1 MRTRVR
7 FPPPPPSNENGHLV
21 WPFLFDFA
29 AAGIEFAS
37 ATGKGASRTNG
48 MNCFIPFA
56 YEPGCA
62 CKRNRAL
69 QGRFPPPPPKSIDAG
84 IRCRQPSHF
93 EIESASVIPSRL
105 EWWVSGNF
113 RMGLFESTFQFAP
126 HPFESTKTSLYTS
139 LSKIRTAGGS
149 RENRNRFI

>member
-1 MRTRVR
+1 MWTRDSACNSQNSVILR
-7 FPPPPPSNENGHLV
+7 RNHRSLWSGICNKGRV
-21 WPFLFDFA
+21 WARD
-29 AAGIEFAS
+29 S
-37 ATGKGASRTNG
+37 ACALSLASR
-48 MNCFIPFA
+48 A
-56 YEPGCA
+56 AHA
-62 CKRNRAL
+62 CKRERAL

-93 EIESASVIPSRL
+93 EIESASFIPLRL